1 MASQFG
7 VNREAQ
13 DKLAVRS
20 HARAAAATKAG
31 KFKDEIVPMKAQW
44 KVPKSGE
51 EKEVGFPYRALAR
64 VLDLFCVGVLSQCRG
79 P

>member
-7 VNREAQ
+7 VDREAQ

-20 HARAAAATKAG
+20 HARAAAATKTG

-44 KVPKSGE
+44 KDPKSGE
-51 EKEVGFPYRALAR
+51 EKEVGAAESECRMWAR
-64 VLDLFCVGVLSQCRG
+64 CPSISSNVIG
-79 P
+79 